1 MPIQLSSHFTYK
13 NLIKFTLPSIVM
25 MIITQIYG
33 VVDGLFV
40 SNVVGS
46 SAFAAM
52 NLILPFTMSFGSI
65 GFMLGT
71 GGTALV
77 ARTLGEGNTEKAN
90 RIFSMII
97 YILTGFGI
105 ICSAAAVALIA
116 PISRFLGATDVLLPD
131 CISYG
136 VIALVFMTAFMLQ
149 TTFQTFLVAA
159 EKPEMGLKLSIAS
172 GLTNIILDYLFICVL
187 DWGIG
192 GAALGTGISQA
203 VGAVIPL
210 VYFSRKNDS
219 TLRLTRF
226 HWDGRALLQSCTNG
240 ASELMTNL
248 SVSIVNMLYN
258 FELMKL
264 AGANGVTAYGVI
276 MYAMLVFSA
285 VFMGYSIGSAPV
297 ISFNYGARN
306 HLEMKSLFRK
316 SNIIIGITSI
326 VMTLAAEI
334 FSTPLSRLFVG
345 YDPELLAMTTHAMQ
359 LFSISYLFSGF
370 NMFASSFFTAL
381 NNGFIS
387 ALISFL
393 RTLVFQIGAI
403 LILPRF
409 FGIEGI
415 WLAVVAAEMLTLVIV
430 IGLYARYKNRYQ
442 YL

>member
-381 NNGFIS
+381 NNGFVS

-430 IGLYARYKNRYQ
+430 TGLYARYKNRYQ